1 MTAFIGRRE
10 FITLLGGAA
19 AAWPFAARAQQ
30 GEPVRRIGV
39 LMTAPETEAEL
50 AARLAAFRKGLQ
62 DLGWAPGA
70 NLRVDVRF
78 GVDDDD
84 LRKKAKELVEL
95 APDVV
100 LAHAPDSVMALL
112 KVTRTVPIVFAA
124 VSDPVG
130 LGIVQNLTRP
140 GGNATGF
147 LSSEFGFGAKWL
159 ELLKE
164 IAPSVRKVVVLTDRD
179 NRAAAPQFAA
189 IQTAAPLFG
198 VELSPLGSSDNIERG
213 ISDFARSGN
222 GGLIALRISQ
232 VIIRRELIIKLA
244 ALHRLPA
251 AYPLRIFAAD
261 GGLISYGPDVVDQFR
276 RAASYVDR
284 ILKGEKPA
292 DLPVQA
298 PGKFE
303 LVINLKT
310 ARALGL
316 EVPPSLLARADE
328 VIE

>member
-1 MTAFIGRRE
+1 MTFCIGRRE
-10 FITLLGGAA
+10 FITLLGA
-19 AAWPFAARAQQ
+19 AAWPLAARAQQ
-30 GEPVRRIGV
+30 PAMPVRRIGV

-310 ARALGL
+310 ARALGI
-316 EVPPSLLARADE
+316 EVPPTLLARADE

>member
-1 MTAFIGRRE
+1 MKRRE
-10 FITLLGGAA
+10 FITLLGSAA
-19 AAWPFAARAQQ
+19 AAWPLAGRAQQ
-30 GEPVRRIGV
+30 SERMRRIGV

-147 LSSEFGFGAKWL
+147 LSSD
-159 ELLKE
+159 LL
-164 IAPSVRKVVVLTDRD
+164 P
-179 NRAAAPQFAA
+179 
-189 IQTAAPLFG
+189 TAA
-198 VELSPLGSSDNIERG
+198 
-213 ISDFARSGN
+213 
-222 GGLIALRISQ
+222 
-232 VIIRRELIIKLA
+232 
-244 ALHRLPA
+244 
-251 AYPLRIFAAD
+251 
-261 GGLISYGPDVVDQFR
+261 
-276 RAASYVDR
+276 
-284 ILKGEKPA
+284 
-292 DLPVQA
+292 
-298 PGKFE
+298 
-303 LVINLKT
+303 
-310 ARALGL
+310 
-316 EVPPSLLARADE
+316 
-328 VIE
+328 